1 MVFLDYLHRVASHSA
16 LTSAEAE
23 QALGLVLEG
32 QASSPLLA
40 AFLVALRMKG
50 ETPAEVLGF
59 ARAMRARSLRVDVSD
74 LPQPVLD
81 TCGTGGDA
89 SGSFNISTVAAL
101 VVAGAGVRV
110 AKHGNR
116 SMASQC
122 GSADILEALGVK
134 IALTPDRMADCI
146 REAGIGFLFAPALHP
161 AMKHAQ
167 PVRAELK
174 MRTVLNL
181 LGPLTNPAGA
191 RYQLIG
197 APSEDAARLMAS
209 TLAELG
215 TGRAFVVHGSDGMDE
230 ITTTGS
236 TLVLEVAH
244 DRVAEHLWQPT
255 DFGIPRASLSDLA
268 ARAKDDNVRSARA
281 VLAGEMGPCRDIVVV
296 NAAAALMA
304 AGVAASP
311 REGVLLAEN
320 SIDSGAAQERLQLLC
335 HHSNS
340 HPTPNS

>member
-1 MVFLDYLHRVASHSA
+1 MAFLDYLHRVAAHSS

-23 QALGLVLEG
+23 AALGMILEG
-32 QASSPLLA
+32 QATVPQIA

-50 ETPAEVLGF
+50 ETGDELLGL
-59 ARAMRARSLRVDVSD
+59 ARAMRARSLRVEVADVA
-74 LPQPVLD
+74 QPLLD
-81 TCGTGGDA
+81 TCGTGGD
-89 SGSFNISTVAAL
+89 STGSFNISTVAAL

-116 SMASQC
+116 SMASHC

-134 IALTPDRMADCI
+134 IALTPEGMADCI
-146 REAGIGFLFAPALHP
+146 RHAGIGFLFAPALHP

-167 PVRAELK
+167 PARAELK

-197 APSEDAARLMAS
+197 APSEAAARLMAGA
-209 TLAELG
+209 LAELG

-236 TLVLEVAH
+236 TLVLEVVH
-244 DRVAEHLWQPT
+244 DRVAENVWLPS
-255 DFGIPRASLSDLA
+255 DFGVPRASLMDLA
-268 ARAKDDNVRSARA
+268 APAKEDNLRVAKA
-281 VLAGEMGPCRDIVVV
+281 VLAGESGPCRDIVAV
-296 NAAAALMA
+296 NAAAALVA
-304 AGVAASP
+304 AGVATSL
-311 REGVLLAEN
+311 REGVVLAAR
-320 SIDSGAAQERLQLLC
+320 SIDSGAARQSLDSLIAE
-335 HHSNS
+335 SNR
-340 HPTPNS
+340 

>member
-1 MVFLDYLHRVASHSA
+1 MAFLDYLHRVAAHSS

-23 QALGLVLEG
+23 AALGMILEG
-32 QASSPLLA
+32 QATVPQIA

-50 ETPAEVLGF
+50 ETGDELLGL
-59 ARAMRARSLRVDVSD
+59 ARAMRARSLRVEVADVA
-74 LPQPVLD
+74 QPLLD
-81 TCGTGGDA
+81 TCGTGGD
-89 SGSFNISTVAAL
+89 STGSFNISTVAAL

-116 SMASQC
+116 SMASHC

-134 IALTPDRMADCI
+134 IALTPERMADCI
-146 REAGIGFLFAPALHP
+146 RQAGIGFLLAPALHP

-167 PVRAELK
+167 PARVELK

-197 APSEDAARLMAS
+197 APSEAAARLMAGA
-209 TLAELG
+209 LGELG

-244 DRVAEHLWQPT
+244 DRVTEQVWLPS
-255 DFGIPRASLSDLA
+255 DFGVPRASLSDLA
-268 ARAKDDNVRSARA
+268 APAKEDNLRIARA
-281 VLAGEMGPCRDIVVV
+281 VLAGEPGPCRDIVSV
-296 NAAAALMA
+296 NAAAALVA
-304 AGVAASP
+304 AGVAASL
-311 REGVLLAEN
+311 REGVALAGG
-320 SIDSGAAQERLQLLC
+320 SIESGAALQRLESLVTE
-335 HHSNS
+335 SNR
-340 HPTPNS
+340 